1 MGSRF
6 LPRLVNDPFDDP
18 ALYVPFRHQNRALLF
33 DLGDISTLAARDIL
47 KLSHIFVTHT
57 HMDHFIG
64 FDRVLRLLLGRD
76 KDLHIIGPQGFLSN
90 LSGKLA
96 GYCWNLVG
104 NYHNRFVLHA
114 TELHP
119 DRALHGCFPCH
130 NGFVAETEIREIPF
144 DGTVLNEPELTV
156 RAVHLDHGTPVLAFA
171 LEERFHVNVIKEAL
185 CRMGLRPGPWL
196 TRFKAMLYDNTAP
209 DTVVDIPAAPDG
221 QQTLNIPLGELQSK
235 IARISPGQ
243 RLAYIADAA
252 GTPENMKKMVSLA
265 QGVDILFIEAAFSH
279 IHHEIALQKQHLT
292 ARQAGELA
300 RSCGVRQYHLFHY
313 SPRYLGCSEKLEK
326 EAQAAF
332 SGQVA
337 TG

>member
-6 LPRLVNDPFDDP
+6 LPRLVNGPFGDP

-33 DLGDISTLAARDIL
+33 DLGDISALAARDIL
-47 KLSHIFVTHT
+47 KISHIFVTHT

-64 FDRVLRLLLGRD
+64 FDHVLRLLLGRD

-104 NYHNRFVLHA
+104 NYRNRFALHA

-119 DRALHGCFPCH
+119 DRALVGCFPCH
-130 NGFVAETEIREIPF
+130 TGFVAETKTREIPF
-144 DGTVLNEPELTV
+144 DGTVLNESGLTV

-171 LEERFHVNVIKEAL
+171 LEERFHINIIKDAL
-185 CRMGLRPGPWL
+185 HGIGLQPGPWL
-196 TRFKAMLYDNTAP
+196 TRFKSMLYDNADPKTM
-209 DTVVDIPAAPDG
+209 VDIPTARDG
-221 QQTLNIPLGELQSK
+221 RQMLPIPLGKLQTA
-235 IARISPGQ
+235 IARIRPGQ

-252 GTPENMKKMVSLA
+252 GTPENMERMVSLA
-265 QGVDILFIEAAFSH
+265 KGVDILFVEAAFSH
-279 IHHEIALQKQHLT
+279 LHHGIALQKQHLT

-300 RSCGVRQYHLFHY
+300 RFCGVRQYHLFHY
-313 SPRYLGCSEKLEK
+313 SPRYMDCPETLEQ

-332 SGQVA
+332 KGQPAVL
-337 TG
+337 